1 MRWGW
6 KLAVPLAFATIVMA
20 TCSVAINIVNAE
32 AQAIQGQPDHISVIL
47 FYHKGCCDAC
57 GQIENYVGDALNQY
71 YPNELKTGKIS
82 YQVVDPTIDTA
93 LANKYGVKTW
103 ALKLAVTRNG
113 QDTVI
118 DVPEIWMYAGNK
130 DAATNTVKSAINKQM
145 GK

>member
-6 KLAVPLAFATIVMA
+6 KLTVPLALATVVMA
-20 TCSVAINIVNAE
+20 TCFAAITVNAE
-32 AQAIQGQPDHISVIL
+32 AQVVQGQPDHISVLL

-57 GQIENYVGDALNQY
+57 GQIEKYVGDALNQY

-82 YQVVDPTIDTA
+82 YQVADPTTDTA

-103 ALKLAVTRNG
+103 ALKLVTTRNG
-113 QDTVI
+113 HDTVI

-130 DAATNTVKSAINKQM
+130 DAAMNTVKSAIDKQM